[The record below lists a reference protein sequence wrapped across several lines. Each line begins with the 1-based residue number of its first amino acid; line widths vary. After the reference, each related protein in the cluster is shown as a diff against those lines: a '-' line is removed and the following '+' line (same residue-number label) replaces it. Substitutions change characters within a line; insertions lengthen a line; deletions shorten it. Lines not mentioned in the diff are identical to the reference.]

1 MHVKELCRTAHE
13 ESRRNGWYDS
23 ERNLGEMIALM
34 HSEASEMLEAI
45 RKPDPET
52 GAPKMSDKIPDFTL
66 LEEEAAD
73 LMIRLADFAEHTKLR
88 LEDAISA
95 KLAFN
100 RTRGYRQAAGAR
112 CPPARGQRMADRR
125 CRPGRG
131 DAHARLGSG
140 QAGPA
145 AAGVADR
152 AFQGGARAAT
162 AAKPG

>member
-13 ESRRNGWYDS
+13 ESRRNGWYDA

-45 RKPDPET
+45 RKPDPAT

-100 RTRGYRQAAGAR
+100 RTRGYRHG
-112 CPPARGQRMADRR
+112 
-125 CRPGRG
+125 GRK
-131 DAHARLGSG
+131 
-140 QAGPA
+140 
-145 AAGVADR
+145 
-152 AFQGGARAAT
+152 F
-162 AAKPG
+162 